1 MNYIR
6 QIIFELRHQTLM
18 TWLSIAGTTI
28 AVFLIMSDFMVSRI
42 NIVSAAP
49 ESRRE
54 RILYGFGGEVVS
66 YGGKNRSSSSI
77 SLELAHE
84 LYEGL
89 DGVELV
95 AYTDNYAETIAIG
108 IDGGKSVSSALRK
121 VDDNFWKI
129 YDYTFEQGV
138 PFTREEVEAGVNN
151 IILSHSTAETH
162 FGKDADIL
170 GRSLRVG
177 NREYRVSGVVSDV
190 NPLMSLT
197 CADAFVP
204 HTSTGMPSNVW
215 NYYLG
220 DYQAI
225 LLLNPGTD
233 PASIQQ
239 QTEGRYNAFNDRHKN
254 DDLSL
259 TYHGQP
265 YDTEIMN
272 SGVGTNDTPDLS
284 DKRRMRYIGYA
295 ILLLIPAINLSSM
308 TRSRMRRRVSEIG
321 LRRAFGCTRFRLLS
335 DLLTENFI
343 LTLLGGVLGL
353 GLSIVFITTFS
364 NYFVAYGNIYG
375 MTLAQ
380 TMARP
385 SLSMLFS
392 WQIFFVVLGF
402 CFLLNLLSA
411 GIPALKAAFTNPAE
425 ALSGENAHK

>member
-6 QIIFELRHQTLM
+6 QIIFELRHHTLM

-42 NIVSAAP
+42 NNVSVAP

-66 YGGKNRSSSSI
+66 NGGGNRSSSCI
-77 SLELAHE
+77 SLELARE

-95 AYTDNYAETIAIG
+95 AYADNSPETISIG
-108 IDGGKSVSSALRK
+108 IDGGKSLSAAMRR

-129 YDYTFEQGV
+129 YDYTFEQGG
-138 PFTREEVEAGVNN
+138 PFTREDVEAGVHN
-151 IILSHSTAETH
+151 IILSHSTAEMH
-162 FGKDADIL
+162 FGKDADVV
-170 GRSLRVG
+170 GRAIRVG
-177 NREYRVSGVVSDV
+177 NHEYRVSGVVSDI
-190 NPLMSLT
+190 NPLLLLT
-197 CADAFVP
+197 CADAFVT
-204 HTSTGMPSNVW
+204 HSSTGMPSNVW
-215 NYYLG
+215 NWYLG
-220 DYQAI
+220 EYETI
-225 LLLNPGTD
+225 LLLRPGTD
-233 PASIQQ
+233 HASIKS
-239 QTEGRYNAFNDRHKN
+239 QTEGRYKAFNDRHK
-254 DDLSL
+254 DYDISL
-259 TYHGQP
+259 NYHGQP

-284 DKRRMRYIGYA
+284 GKRRMRYIGYA

-335 DLLTENFI
+335 DQLTENFI
-343 LTLLGGVLGL
+343 LTLLGGVMGL

-375 MTLAQ
+375 ITLAQ

-385 SLSMLFS
+385 TLAMLFS
-392 WQIFFVVLGF
+392 WPIFFVVLAF
-402 CFLLNLLSA
+402 CLLLNLLSA
-411 GIPALKAAFTNPAE
+411 GIPAIKAAFTNPAE
-425 ALSGENAHK
+425 ALSGGNAHK